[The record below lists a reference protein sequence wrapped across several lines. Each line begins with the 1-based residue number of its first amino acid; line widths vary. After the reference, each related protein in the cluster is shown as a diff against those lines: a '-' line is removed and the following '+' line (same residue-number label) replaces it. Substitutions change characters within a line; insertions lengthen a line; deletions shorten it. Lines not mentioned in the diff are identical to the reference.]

1 MVKTMSKIQDYPCG
15 YEKIEQKKRVME
27 ESHKNP
33 KDVYQKGVEM
43 AEMSL
48 KLKEVGNTM
57 FCELPFC
64 HTIEVEAFGGIVTY
78 GNDWSE
84 PRIRE
89 FSYEKLEEL
98 LELPKIDFENGR
110 MQEVLKGCQYL
121 SNQKEEVLLKI
132 SGPLTILNGLLP
144 TETVLRGLVKQEEQV
159 RQICDRIVEQLV
171 EYVKKAYEKGVRFF
185 SYADGLSNVQI
196 LGQKMT
202 KKVTEQITYPCLKA
216 FEQQIEKDILI
227 FLCPKTTYALLGTE
241 KGKIKEITFPTKM
254 SYGEA
259 SQFVRGKERFV
270 GQMCTKEMQNLLKN
284 DTIQIIQLI

>member
-1 MVKTMSKIQDYPCG
+1 MSKIQDYPCG

-27 ESHKNP
+27 ASHKNP
-33 KDVYQKGVEM
+33 IDVYQKGEEM

-48 KLKEVGNTM
+48 ELKRAGNTM

-64 HTIEVEAFGGIVTY
+64 HTIEAEALGGIVTY
-78 GNDWSE
+78 GKDWGE

-89 FSYEKLEEL
+89 FTYEKLEEL

-110 MQEVLKGCQYL
+110 IQEVLKGCQYL
-121 SNQKEEVLLKI
+121 SNKREEVLLKI

-144 TETVLRGLVKQEEQV
+144 TEAILRGLVKKEEQI

-171 EYVKKAYEKGVRFF
+171 EYVKKAYEEGVQFF
-185 SYADGLSNVQI
+185 SYADGLSNVQV

-202 KKVTEQITYPCLKA
+202 KKVTEQITYPCLET
-216 FEQQIEKDILI
+216 FERQMEQDVLV
-227 FLCPKTTYALLGTE
+227 FLCPKTTYALIGTE
-241 KGKIKEITFPTKM
+241 KGKIKEIVLPTKM

-259 SQFVRGKERFV
+259 SQFVKGKERFV

-284 DTIQIIQLI
+284 DTIQVIKLI

>member
-1 MVKTMSKIQDYPCG
+1 MSKIQDYPCG

-27 ESHKNP
+27 ASHKNP
-33 KDVYQKGVEM
+33 FDVYQKGEEM

-48 KLKEVGNTM
+48 ELKKAGNTM

-64 HTIEVEAFGGIVTY
+64 HTIEAEALGGIVTY

-89 FSYEKLEEL
+89 FAYENLEEML
-98 LELPKIDFENGR
+98 KLPKIDFENGR
-110 MQEVLKGCQYL
+110 IQEVLKGCQYL
-121 SNQKEEVLLKI
+121 SGQGEEVLLKI

-144 TETVLRGLVKQEEQV
+144 TETILRGLVKQEEQV

-185 SYADGLSNVQI
+185 SYADGLSNVQV

-202 KKVTEQITYPCLKA
+202 KKVTEQITYPCLEM
-216 FEQQIEKDILI
+216 FDRQMEKEVLV

-241 KGKIKEITFPTKM
+241 KGRIKEIELPTTM

-259 SQFVRGKERFV
+259 SQFVKGKERFV

-284 DTIQIIQLI
+284 DTIQVMKLI